1 MKFHV
6 DAWDPAY
13 GIAFESPGGGPD
25 SPQAQ
30 SSAQIQP
37 DVELPANAWRAV
49 EAPAGLRPPGTVL
62 VVDGVQRIDAR
73 VWATDDD
80 GVTHPAVAA

>member
-1 MKFHV
+1 VKFHV
-6 DAWDPAY
+6 DAWDPSY
-13 GIAFESPGGGPD
+13 GVAFEAADG
-25 SPQAQ
+25 PQAQ

-37 DVELPANAWRAV
+37 DVELPAKAWRAV
-49 EAPAGLRPPGTVL
+49 DAPAGLRPPGTVL

-80 GVTHPAVAA
+80 GVTHPGIGAC